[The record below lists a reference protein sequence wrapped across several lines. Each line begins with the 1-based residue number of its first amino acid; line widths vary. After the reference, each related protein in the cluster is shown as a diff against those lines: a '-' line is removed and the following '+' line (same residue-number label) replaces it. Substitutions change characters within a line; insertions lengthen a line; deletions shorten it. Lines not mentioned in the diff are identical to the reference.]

1 MAIQSFT
8 KISLAAA
15 CIFIFLLPEAQ
26 AGVCS
31 ILQVRG
37 ANGKMGTGFGV
48 QPDGVV
54 PRTGGGD
61 VSAASTLTGA
71 DAAEF
76 EASPNPNQVCG
87 IVAKLPSKT
96 VDIASFISEEL
107 SLRVFFDA
115 LLAVN
120 SGLPSVF
127 SNGSIP
133 LTVFQVNRIGGG
145 PMTCEYSADAT
156 GHSWQPMDMTLNMLG
171 NFGIQSQQNTKMTVV
186 TTLRAGSR
194 FTGGPNQDMAL
205 VRCRA
210 GTNGICGGC
219 FAVQMS
225 GQVVDATQGGSSRA
239 AASAPLQLTSQQMS
253 SVVAKV
259 MDLAKKN
266 NMVGS

>member
-1 MAIQSFT
+1 MAIRSFT
-8 KISLAAA
+8 KIFVAVA
-15 CIFIFLLPEAQ
+15 CISISLLPEAQ

-37 ANGKMGTGFGV
+37 ANGIMGTGFGV

-54 PRTGGGD
+54 PRSGGGD
-61 VSAASTLTGA
+61 TGA

-76 EASPNPNQVCG
+76 TPSPNPNPVCG
-87 IVAKLPSKT
+87 TVAKLPSKT
-96 VDIASFISEEL
+96 VDIASFISQA
-107 SLRVFFDA
+107 VDA
-115 LLAVN
+115 
-120 SGLPSVF
+120 GLPSVF

-156 GHSWQPMDMTLNMLG
+156 GNSWQPMDMTLNMLG

-194 FTGGPNQDMAL
+194 FTGGPNHDMAL

-225 GQVVDATQGGSSRA
+225 GQVMDASQGGSSGA
-239 AASAPLQLTSQQMS
+239 PASAPLQLTSQQMS

-259 MDLAKKN
+259 VDLAKKQ
-266 NMVGS
+266 NMIGS